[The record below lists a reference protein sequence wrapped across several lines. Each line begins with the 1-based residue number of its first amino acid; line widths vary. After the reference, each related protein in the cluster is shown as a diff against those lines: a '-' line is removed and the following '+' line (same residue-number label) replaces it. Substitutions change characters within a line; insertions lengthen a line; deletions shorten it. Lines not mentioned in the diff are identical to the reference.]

1 MGLIY
6 VAADWFI
13 ILKKNPKNNNN
24 EEVVISQ
31 KNFKETKSRK

>member
-13 ILKKNPKNNNN
+13 ILKKTPRNNNN